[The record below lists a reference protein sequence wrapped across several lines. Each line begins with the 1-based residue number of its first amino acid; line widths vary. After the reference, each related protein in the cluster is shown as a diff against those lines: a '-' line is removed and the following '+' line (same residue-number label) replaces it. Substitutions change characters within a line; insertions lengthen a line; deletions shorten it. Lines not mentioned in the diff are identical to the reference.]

1 MVSTGS
7 KFDYTVHLFSNIM
20 DHIYLITLPTQ
31 LLVVSGGPRKI
42 ALGVPILAIT
52 PPYFLQEKKNSDGKN
67 FGRNFQNSINMWSI
81 IHEISVN
88 FTTINLMS
96 IFILY

>member
-42 ALGVPILAIT
+42 ALGVLILAIT
-52 PPYFLQEKKNSDGKN
+52 PPYFLQEKK
-67 FGRNFQNSINMWSI
+67 
-81 IHEISVN
+81 
-88 FTTINLMS
+88 TILMAKILVG
-96 IFILY
+96 IFKILLKCGP